1 MTIKLNVKQRAA
13 AVGTLRF
20 TSVFLMETLSRWI
33 PATPEMEVK
42 MLLSRHVWRMAR
54 QADRLGKRARE
65 LRAPLQYSRKPQAE
79 FGEALK
85 QLVAISDTTDRVDA
99 FHLVALPVLAE
110 HYRAYLAE
118 TDKVTDEP
126 TTMICDQ
133 ALLEIATMIE
143 ERTSW
148 GDEIPPSRAKDSDDL
163 QKLKQAF
170 ANAKEMIDYTEPATR
185 AAPAA
190 AARA

>member
-20 TSVFLMETLSRWI
+20 TCVFLMETLSRWI

-42 MLLSRHVWRMAR
+42 MLLSRHVWRMAQ

-65 LRAPLQYSRKPQAE
+65 LRAPLHYNRKPQAE
-79 FGEALK
+79 FAEALK
-85 QLVAISDTTDRVDA
+85 QLATVSDTIDRVDA
-99 FHLVALPVLAE
+99 FHLVALPALAG

-126 TTMICDQ
+126 TAIICEQ

-143 ERTSW
+143 ERRSW
-148 GDEIPPSRAKDSDDL
+148 GDEIPPSRAKDSDAL
-163 QKLKQAF
+163 QKVKKAF
-170 ANAKEMIDYTEPATR
+170 AAAKEMIDYTEPAART
-185 AAPAA
+185 APAA
-190 AARA
+190 VRA

>member
-1 MTIKLNVKQRAA
+1 MIKMNVKQRAA

-20 TSVFLMETLSRWI
+20 VSVFYMETLSRWI

-42 MLLSRHVWRMAR
+42 MLLSRHVWRMAQ

-65 LRAPLQYSRKPQAE
+65 LRAPLQYSRKPQPA
-79 FGEALK
+79 FADALK
-85 QLVAISDTTDRVDA
+85 QLAAISDTTDRVDA
-99 FHLVALPVLAE
+99 FHLVALPVLAQ
-110 HYRAYLAE
+110 HHRAYLAE

-133 ALLEIATMIE
+133 ALLEIATMME

-148 GDEIPPSRAKDSDDL
+148 GSEIPPSRAQDSDAL
-163 QKLKQAF
+163 RHLKQAF
-170 ANAKEMIDYTEPATR
+170 AAAPDMVDYTEPATR

-190 AARA
+190 ARA